1 MASGFADFVA
11 AAISSERERAL
22 ADAAKSPWRLEK
34 AASSMAAAVAECV
47 VDSFASAVAVAV
59 VAAAYIGSF
68 VVAAVAA
75 CAVAGSV
82 VAAAVACSDSSVV
95 VVAAAFVGVA
105 ACAWP
110 ILVPEPPVPH
120 SKWRALASRC

>member
-22 ADAAKSPWRLEK
+22 ADAAKSSWRLEK

-47 VDSFASAVAVAV
+47 VDSFASAVAV

-75 CAVAGSV
+75 CAVAGSAAV
-82 VAAAVACSDSSVV
+82 VAVACIDSSVV